1 MSKQTTVEWIE
12 SKLNSVKPT
21 DFCSIEDVKDW
32 VKQAKEMEKEQNARQ
47 YKKGWD
53 EGTDALYKEVRKIY
67 DANKIFYD
75 IKN

>member
-1 MSKQTTVEWIE
+1 MSKQTAVEWLE
-12 SKLNSVKPT
+12 NVMMVNGFTLPLT
-21 DFCSIEDVKDW
+21 LFE
-32 VKQAKEMEKEQNARQ
+32 QARQMEKDQNAEA

-67 DANKIFYD
+67 DANRIFYD